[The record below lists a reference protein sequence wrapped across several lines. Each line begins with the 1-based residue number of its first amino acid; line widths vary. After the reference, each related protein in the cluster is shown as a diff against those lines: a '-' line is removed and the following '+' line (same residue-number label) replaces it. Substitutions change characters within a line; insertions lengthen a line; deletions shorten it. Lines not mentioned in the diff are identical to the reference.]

1 MVCVL
6 VVGVV
11 VVLRLSVPIFLFL
24 VFGIVLL
31 RLFRRLV
38 GLRSMPIRSLLVLG
52 SFWRVGGL
60 LVLVLASL
68 VLGRPNVALVIN
80 GVGG

>member
-1 MVCVL
+1 MVYVL

-31 RLFRRLV
+31 RLFRWLV

-60 LVLVLASL
+60 LVLVLASR